1 MVIQHQSRFA
11 SFQHGTVAPSPLFNR
26 IDEPMR
32 ETSTGVANPAVID
45 LFGVDQKT
53 GEVLLVMNESRPWDG
68 GHEQL
73 HELQEKFNTYASF
86 ILDGE
91 MTEAHPEV
99 ARRSARIE
107 LRCDHMPSE
116 EALALLEAIHEQ
128 LELQAVKLEVVVK
141 QLESGHHCSCHPAQ
155 SREIPAASPS

>member
-1 MVIQHQSRFA
+1 MKEGQ
-11 SFQHGTVAPSPLFNR
+11 
-26 IDEPMR
+26 
-32 ETSTGVANPAVID
+32 TGISNSSVID
-45 LFGVDQKT
+45 VFGVDRKT
-53 GEVLLVMNESRPWDG
+53 GEVLLVMNEPRPWDG

-99 ARRSARIE
+99 AGRNARIE
-107 LRCDHMPSE
+107 LRCDQMPSE

-141 QLESGHHCSCHPAQ
+141 QLEGGDHCGCHPAQ
-155 SREIPAASPS
+155 RRENPAASPSSAAESLNFGRRDD

>member
-1 MVIQHQSRFA
+1 MKEGQ
-11 SFQHGTVAPSPLFNR
+11 
-26 IDEPMR
+26 
-32 ETSTGVANPAVID
+32 TGISNSSVID
-45 LFGVDQKT
+45 VFGVDRKT
-53 GEVLLVMNESRPWDG
+53 GEVLLVMNEPRPWDG

-99 ARRSARIE
+99 AGRSARIE

-141 QLESGHHCSCHPAQ
+141 QLEGGDQCGCHPAQ
-155 SREIPAASPS
+155 SREIPAASPSSAAESLNFGRRDD